1 MKLSLGSKKNFFLTI
16 MFIWRIKTQIAQKMG
31 PNHSNNDLEEQMS
44 KKIDLVFKDLQQDG
58 LFACS
63 IWLSFIRVMSL
74 QIDVSILKM
83 GFWNGSKLWIL
94 TVAM

>member
-1 MKLSLGSKKNFFLTI
+1 
-16 MFIWRIKTQIAQKMG
+16 
-31 PNHSNNDLEEQMS
+31 
-44 KKIDLVFKDLQQDG
+44 
-58 LFACS
+58 
-63 IWLSFIRVMSL
+63 MSL